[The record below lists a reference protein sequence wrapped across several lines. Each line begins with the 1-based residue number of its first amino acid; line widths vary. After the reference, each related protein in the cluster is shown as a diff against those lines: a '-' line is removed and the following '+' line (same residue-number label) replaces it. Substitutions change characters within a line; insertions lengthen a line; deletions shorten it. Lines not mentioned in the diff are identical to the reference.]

1 MIQEIARLYKLGKSD
16 QVIDFKIVEAHR
28 NKYYEKMNEIVKDY
42 DCTLISIEILQE
54 QDKLLDFEQKKLE
67 DELKDKQ
74 TLETEY
80 PWLLEDKDI
89 LGNYAIP
96 EFIMS
101 ADDVRAFKVAN
112 YQLFRQGG
120 YDSKN
125 QFELME
131 DGLLDQHRAEI
142 RARIPKE

>member
-1 MIQEIARLYKLGKSD
+1 MEKEIERLYKLGKSD

-28 NKYYEKMNEIVKDY
+28 NVYYEKMNKVVTDY
-42 DCTLISIEILQE
+42 EETLKSIELLQD
-54 QDKLLDFEQKKLE
+54 QDEQKSLDEALE
-67 DELKDKQ
+67 NKE
-74 TLETEY
+74 TLEAEY
-80 PWLLEDKDI
+80 PWLLDEKDVF
-89 LGNYAIP
+89 GNYAIP
-96 EFIMS
+96 QFNMTDEE
-101 ADDVRAFKVAN
+101 VRAFKVAN